1 MRELTL
7 NDLRKILEE
16 SSGEAEDFDWDRADT
31 LDTPFDEIGYDSLA
45 LLEVTARV
53 QQEFKV
59 RIPDEA
65 VHEMKTPREALAYLN
80 GRLSAEQAA

>member
-1 MRELTL
+1 MSELTL
-7 NDLRKILEE
+7 QDLRKILEE

-59 RIPDEA
+59 KIPDEA
-65 VHEMKTPREALAYLN
+65 VHEMKTPREALGYLN
-80 GRLSAEQAA
+80 GRLATQQV